1 MLFGLWNSFNLQFSS
16 IPRDLLL
23 LFILLNLSSLK
34 LKPSLMSII
43 PLLAVTCSIQFL
55 NKKKH
60 LTIIRESLI
69 AIFSLMPSI
78 ITIGLWL
85 DCIQLWGDILI
96 VQLQIR
102 PGRVI
107 ILIKSGIENQQFCLK
122 LFLIWEYFF

>member
-1 MLFGLWNSFNLQFSS
+1 
-16 IPRDLLL
+16 
-23 LFILLNLSSLK
+23 
-34 LKPSLMSII
+34 MSII

-122 LFLIWEYFF
+122 LF